1 MEHKAYLSLF
11 EPGNEWISLDKAST
25 AYSPQSVATWQKK
38 LCVCVCV
45 CMCVCSYNKY
55 HMQCQVH
62 YKMLGKIKV
71 MTGETYTGPF
81 QIKFWF

>member
-1 MEHKAYLSLF
+1 M
-11 EPGNEWISLDKAST
+11 T
-25 AYSPQSVATWQKK
+25 KK
-38 LCVCVCV
+38 TLCVCVCV

-55 HMQCQVH
+55 HMHCQVH